1 MLLRILVCSMLFTS
15 LGSTLVAQTYDL
27 SKLDRLLQDSLQVL
41 GGTGPEDLGG
51 VALLVWKD
59 GRLIYEGTYAL
70 PGKTFSKTRLVPI
83 ASASKWMS
91 GMVITSM
98 MAQGAVSLDDRVE
111 DYIPSAPAD
120 KRAMTLRQLFSFTSG
135 LRGNLIAPTPCV
147 EDLNSKLTLAECVDS
162 VLRQPLA
169 TPIGS
174 TLNYGSDGMHVAG
187 RMAEVASGLSVT
199 SGSCWDSLF
208 QTHVA
213 RPLGLRRTSW
223 DIPLLYDTDNPRIDG
238 GIFSTAEEYLRL
250 TRMVLGRGMLDGERI
265 LSEAA
270 IDSMIADQ
278 TRGAAIGYTPYLGM
292 EARFPGIKNTR
303 YGIGVW
309 LERVDMQ
316 TGRALEVASQGRFG
330 FSPWVDFERGYCAV
344 LAIKSSSV
352 MDIYPTY
359 MLIKQ
364 VIREALDA
372 ATSVEEDRSPLAE
385 QWSVLDHVDVL
396 GRTVDT
402 TTRGVVLR
410 IETNGRRIR
419 TTPLWR
425 E

>member
-1 MLLRILVCSMLFTS
+1 MILRILVCFLLFSSMWS
-15 LGSTLVAQTYDL
+15 SSVAQTYDL

-41 GGTGPEDLGG
+41 GGTSPDDFGG

-59 GRLIYEGTYAL
+59 GRLIYDGTYAL

-98 MAQGAVSLDDRVE
+98 MAQGSVSLDDRVE

-162 VLRQPLA
+162 VLQQPLA

-208 QTHVA
+208 QVHVA
-213 RPLGLRRTSW
+213 RPLGLRRTSF
-223 DIPLLYDTDNPRIDG
+223 DVPLLFDTDNPRIDG
-238 GIFSTAEEYLRL
+238 GIFSTAEEYLLL
-250 TRMVLGRGMLDGERI
+250 TRMVLERGELDGRRIIAERF
-265 LSEAA
+265 
-270 IDSMIADQ
+270 IDSMLADQ
-278 TRGAAIGYTPYLGM
+278 TRGAVVGYSPYFGM
-292 EARFPGIKNTR
+292 ESRFPGIRNTR

-309 LERVDMQ
+309 RERVDPE

-344 LAIKSSSV
+344 LAVKSSSV
-352 MDIYPTY
+352 VDIYPTY

-364 VIREALDA
+364 YIREAIDA
-372 ATSVEEDRSPLAE
+372 VTSVPPSPLDE
-385 QWSVLDHVDVL
+385 GSWNVVGHVDVL
-396 GRTVDT
+396 GRAVDIT
-402 TTRGVVLR
+402 QRGVVFR

-419 TTPLWR
+419 TTPLLQ